1 MTSPYFLL
9 TRVFQGVQI
18 MLNINDQISKEL
30 YNEYDGSE
38 KKKTVIL
45 KDGQKYLLK
54 LADPVREKNACLSY
68 INNAYSEYIG
78 CKIAKSI
85 GLPVQDVLLGEYTY
99 IGHNGQTVTRPACLC
114 KDLRRPGEQ
123 MIKLETV
130 ALGFDLNDNSSKI
143 TFESQNELFSKIDG
157 IDTEIFKSFY
167 ADQFILDALIG
178 NTDRHNGNVS
188 ILVNDESARICPIYD
203 CGSSLLPTLNDD
215 EITESNFLTI
225 CSVISDKNGR
235 INYTDFF
242 ANKSNPDID
251 NALLRIISKIN
262 LPQIDDIISN
272 TDGLSDKRKEIYK
285 DFLHTRYQK
294 ILVPA
299 LERIFD
305 IDNVKQD
312 SGLSS
317 AELFLFYKA
326 NIAPFAK
333 IAIGDKVHL
342 HDSQTDVMKISN
354 KYAIV
359 INNGLCT
366 CLLPIR
372 SNNNEIRKL
381 ISILNLGKPISQ
393 QYNSTLPEIK
403 NDKINNDFDDTER

>member
-1 MTSPYFLL
+1 
-9 TRVFQGVQI
+9 

-54 LADPVREKNACLSY
+54 LADPVRKKDACLSY

-130 ALGFDLNDNSSKI
+130 ALGFDLYNNSSKI
-143 TFESQNELFSKIDG
+143 TFESQNELFSKITE
-157 IDTEIFKSFY
+157 IDTETFKSFY
-167 ADQFILDALIG
+167 AGQFILDALIG

-188 ILVNDESARICPIYD
+188 ILVNDESVRICPIYD
-203 CGSSLLPTLNDD
+203 CGSSLLSILNNN
-215 EITESNFLTI
+215 EVTESNKQSIFLSI

-235 INYTDFF
+235 INYTDFLT
-242 ANKSNPDID
+242 NKSNPDID
-251 NALLRIISKIN
+251 KALLRIIPKIN
-262 LPQIDDIISN
+262 LSQIDNIIDS
-272 TDGLSDKRKEIYK
+272 TDGLSDERKEIYK

-305 IDNVKQD
+305 ISNIKQD

-354 KYAIV
+354 KYAIIV
-359 INNGLCT
+359 NDGLCT

-381 ISILNLGKPISQ
+381 INILDLDKPISQ
-393 QYNSTLPEIK
+393 QCDSTLPEAK
-403 NDKINNDFDDTER
+403 DDKINSDFDDTER